1 MLAST
6 RGMRMA
12 TLTFTGLY
20 LLFML
25 AALGAALSIMGGFYL
40 GTILALFCMGACAY
54 AMQKIFDLMCK

>member
-1 MLAST
+1 
-6 RGMRMA
+6 MA

-25 AALGAALSIMGGFYL
+25 AALGAALSTMGGFYL